1 MKQRNKGNIHTIV
14 FTICSTLLLI
24 CGLILAVR
32 LGSVHI
38 GFSEIWDSIFN
49 YSETLELM
57 LVRDVRIPR
66 ALSVLFTGGILG
78 VTGAMIQGVTRNPIA
93 EPSILGVSQGATLVI
108 AIFYALGIT
117 INTRNVM
124 IASFIGALFTG
135 LIVLAFI
142 SKKANNNSIAKILL
156 AGTAMSTFFVSLTTI
171 VGLLSNQSQMIG
183 FWVSGGFRNTSWSD
197 FNLVFIIGT
206 IGFIIAVLLSPKINI
221 LSLGDDVAIGLGQ
234 NPQKIRFTTLMVMI
248 PMCAAAVAVG
258 KNIAFLGLIVPQI
271 VRKILG
277 EDYRRN
283 IPCAFLLGAT
293 LLTYADIAARMLF
306 DPYETPIGVFTALIG
321 IPFFIAVA
329 RKERG

>member
-1 MKQRNKGNIHTIV
+1 MKQNKRHTVI
-14 FTICSTLLLI
+14 FTIISMLLLVI
-24 CGLILAVR
+24 GLVLAVR

-38 GFSEIWDSIFN
+38 SFSDIWDSIFN

-117 INTRNVM
+117 INTKNVM
-124 IASFIGALFTG
+124 IAAFIGALITG

-156 AGTAMSTFFVSLTTI
+156 AGTALSTFFISLTTI

-183 FWVSGGFRNTSWSD
+183 FWVSGGFRNAGWAD
-197 FNLVFIIGT
+197 FKLVFFVGIIGL
-206 IGFIIAVLLSPKINI
+206 IIAIILSPKINI
-221 LSLGDDVAIGLGQ
+221 LNLGDDVAIGLGE
-234 NPQKIRFTTLMVMI
+234 NPEKIRFATLMVMI

-258 KNIAFLGLIVPQI
+258 KNIAFVGLIVPQI

-277 EDYRRN
+277 EDYRKN
-283 IPCAFLLGAT
+283 IPCSFLVGAT
-293 LLTYADIAARMLF
+293 LLTYADIAARMLL

-321 IPFFIAVA
+321 IPFFISLV

>member
-1 MKQRNKGNIHTIV
+1 MKQSKKHTKIFV
-14 FTICSTLLLI
+14 ICSLLLLI
-24 CGLILAVR
+24 GGLVLAIR

-38 GFSEIWDSIFN
+38 DFSDIWNSIFN

-66 ALSVLFTGGILG
+66 ALSVLLTGGILG

-108 AIFYALGIT
+108 AIFYATGIA

-124 IASFIGALFTG
+124 IASLIGAMITG
-135 LIVLAFI
+135 IIVLGFI
-142 SKKANNNSIAKILL
+142 SKKANNSSIEKILL
-156 AGTAMSTFFVSLTTI
+156 AGTAMSTFFISLTTI
-171 VGLLSNQSQMIG
+171 IGLLSNQSQMIG
-183 FWVSGGFRNTSWSD
+183 FWVSGGFRNASWAD
-197 FNLVFIIGT
+197 FRLVFIVGIIGL
-206 IGFIIAVLLSPKINI
+206 IVAILLSSKINI
-221 LSLGDDVAIGLGQ
+221 LNLGDDVAIGLGE
-234 NPQKIRFTTLMVMI
+234 NPEKIRFTTIMVVI

-258 KNIAFLGLIVPQI
+258 KNIAFVGLIVPQI

-277 EDYRRN
+277 EDYRKN
-283 IPCAFLLGAT
+283 IPCSFLLGAV

-321 IPFFIAVA
+321 IPFFISVA